1 MLRFLGSPER
11 SHADHR
17 ELTAGGLDVTAP
29 PPPPQVG
36 PGPRPAGVGLT
47 PPVGDVAADA
57 HGLHEPCEHAVLLL
71 RPLPALQGRVVLLV
85 PLQAL
90 EGAAARLRGQSRQGL
105 TGPPRGTAEG
115 TPTEG
120 PGPLKRALDISSSK
134 CAHKRRLPEVT
145 PKSPQAQIPK
155 GGLCLARTA
164 AKCPALQA
172 GLWP

>member
-57 HGLHEPCEHAVLLL
+57 LYFFGLQNHCGMVTTAMKSKD
-71 RPLPALQGRVVLLV
+71 AYS
-85 PLQAL
+85 L
-90 EGAAARLRGQSRQGL
+90 EGKL
-105 TGPPRGTAEG
+105 
-115 TPTEG
+115 
-120 PGPLKRALDISSSK
+120 
-134 CAHKRRLPEVT
+134 
-145 PKSPQAQIPK
+145 
-155 GGLCLARTA
+155 
-164 AKCPALQA
+164 
-172 GLWP
+172 